1 MGSQKPQS
9 VPAGMHGAL
18 APKVQASLVA
28 SSIAPHKLHPD
39 WFKSQDQERHTQ
51 KFADSSV
58 GIDILKFYMEDD
70 QLKLHQ
76 SHADRID
83 KTRREIQQKIR
94 EVRISKHGGSAL
106 TEVSALE

>member
-1 MGSQKPQS
+1 M
-9 VPAGMHGAL
+9 PASYL
-18 APKVQASLVA
+18 PFRFIILNFN
-28 SSIAPHKLHPD
+28 SIITCINNYNINVNGNLLYD
-39 WFKSQDQERHTQ
+39 E

-58 GIDILKFYMEDD
+58 GIDILKLYMEDD

-94 EVRISKHGGSAL
+94 EVRVSKHGGSAL